1 MKDEEDETL
10 WWIPLGLKTDPKA
23 TGAATKALTVKEDTL
38 RDVDETFYKLNSDQ
52 VGFYRTNY
60 PPARLESLGKE
71 RHKLSAEDKI
81 GLVADAAALAV
92 AGQGTTAGLLVLV
105 EKFKD
110 EKNKAYVS
118 LIVSAKETDN
128 GLSVWY
134 QIISSLSNIRS
145 VFADNETLANGLM
158 AFTLRLVTAAT
169 EEIGWDFAPNENFLT
184 GQLRAL
190 LISTA
195 SNAGHAK

>member
-1 MKDEEDETL
+1 MKAEEDETL
-10 WWIPLGLKTDPKA
+10 WWVPLGLKTDPKA

-71 RHKLSAEDKI
+71 RHKLGVEDKI

-92 AGQGTTAGLLVLV
+92 AGQGTTAGFLVLV

-110 EKNKAYVS
+110 EKNKAYV
-118 LIVSAKETDN
+118 D
-128 GLSVWY
+128 
-134 QIISSLSNIRS
+134 RS
-145 VFADNETLANGLM
+145 FSERDM
-158 AFTLRLVTAAT
+158 
-169 EEIGWDFAPNENFLT
+169 LT
-184 GQLRAL
+184 VDP
-190 LISTA
+190 A
-195 SNAGHAK
+195 SGPK

>member
-1 MKDEEDETL
+1 MKDQEDETL
-10 WWIPLGLKTDPKA
+10 WWVPLGLKTDPRT
-23 TGAATKALTVKEDTL
+23 TGTATKALTIKEDTL
-38 RDVDETFYKLNSDQ
+38 RDVDETFYKFNSNQ

-71 RHKLSAEDKI
+71 RHRLSAEDKI

-118 LIVSAKETDN
+118 RIVS
-128 GLSVWY
+128 G
-134 QIISSLSNIRS
+134 R
-145 VFADNETLANGLM
+145 
-158 AFTLRLVTAAT
+158 
-169 EEIGWDFAPNENFLT
+169 
-184 GQLRAL
+184 
-190 LISTA
+190 
-195 SNAGHAK
+195 